1 MGLTRLAIRRPLTVL
16 MGILA
21 LVLMG
26 GVAYTYLQVDRLP
39 PVSIGV
45 VSVSVTWPNAS
56 ASNVER
62 LVAEPLE
69 NAVSGISG
77 VDTVTSTSSEGSANV
92 LVQLVD
98 GYDPNQADIDIQQA
112 VGPVVRQLPTNATP
126 PVVRKFDPNASPI
139 INIAFTGAPLD
150 QLYDVASNQI
160 QPALESVPGV
170 GQVSISGGL
179 QREIEI
185 QVDYTKLAAYG
196 VTAQQIATALTNAN
210 VSVPSGSIPVGTQT
224 INVVPQGLFRTV
236 EDIGSVVIS
245 DSVSAGPVTIGDV
258 ATVQQSDKQQFT
270 LQRLNGQDAVGLSIT
285 ANSDANTVQV
295 ADAVQ
300 AELQRQNAILPKGAS
315 TTIINDQ
322 SVFTRA
328 SLDSIQRDLAL
339 AVILVAAVI
348 LIFLHDWKHTIIVL
362 CAIPTSLISTFLV
375 MYLLHFTLN
384 TMSMMALALMIGIL
398 VDDSIVVLENIH
410 RHLQMGETPMQAALS
425 GRSEIGMAA
434 LAITMA
440 DVVVY
445 TPIAFMSG
453 SIGQLFRQYGLTVV
467 AATLFSMLMSF
478 ALTPMLASRWLR
490 HGAGTTRFQRLAAF
504 GATWDRG
511 FARLANF
518 FAASVPVTLRMR
530 WLVLLF
536 AAGIFVVVGATIP
549 LHLLGLEY
557 APAED
562 DNSFEVGV
570 QLPPGTSLDTTNQ
583 AAQQLEGFIQS
594 LPEVR
599 YYFTSVSIPG
609 GGGFNRGGA
618 SSVNVQ
624 VQTVDKSQRHRTVFD
639 LINAL
644 RAEAR
649 NIPGASFNGGVSS
662 PLPGGGGGGAG
673 SINLQLSGPDLDTV
687 NQLAQ
692 QAQTTMAAVPGV
704 ADVRNSSLSSVPEV
718 DISIDQQRLAQLGLS
733 NQQVDSALAAVIGG
747 QVVTEF
753 QPEGALQQDITM
765 MAASPIRYSLPTL
778 SEIPIGVESNA
789 STTTTTTP
797 GTTAPAGGG
806 GAIVTLG
813 QVATLTNGSG
823 PVTIQRVNRQVT
835 VSMTATPVGRP
846 LGDVAAD
853 IRTAVNT
860 VPLPPGYSITLRGQV
875 QVFNQAIAALAAAL
889 VLSIVLEYML
899 LAALYESWLF
909 PLVRMLTVP
918 LGMIGAI
925 IALILT
931 GNTINIFSIIG
942 MIMGEGLVAKT
953 GILLIDYTNTLRE
966 RGVGRTEA
974 LQEAVRVRLRPILM
988 TSCTMIFGMLPLALK
1003 LEPGAETRSPMAVV
1017 VIGALLSSTLLTL
1030 VVVPAL
1036 YSMMDDLQQ
1045 RVFHRGE
1052 RKLPA
1057 LPERP
1062 VHPEPAAA
1070 PVETTH
1076 ANGAP
1081 HLRVPVDMVDRGN
1094 AYVLR
1099 AALPGVRQEDIHLRL
1114 DANRLTI
1121 RGAGRPR
1128 DPDDEANWL
1137 IREQSG
1143 DAWERHLQLP
1153 GEVEGAAVRA
1163 VYQDGMLE
1171 LRLPKASHAT
1181 AREVPITRPEVST
1194 GDNDGRRD
1202 TPE

>member
-56 ASNVER
+56 AANVER

-98 GYDPNQADIDIQQA
+98 GYDPNQADLDIQQA
-112 VGPVVRQLPTNATP
+112 VGPVVRQLPTNASP

-139 INIAFTGAPLD
+139 IDIAFTGAPLD

-170 GQVSISGGL
+170 GQVNISGGL

-185 QVDYTKLAAYG
+185 QVDYARLAAYN
-196 VTAQQIATALTNAN
+196 VTVQQITTALSAAN
-210 VSVPSGSIPVGTQT
+210 VSVPSGSLPVGTQT
-224 INVVPQGLFRTV
+224 INIVPQGLFRTV
-236 EDIGSVVIS
+236 DDIRSVVIA
-245 DSVSAGPVTIGDV
+245 DSQTAGPVTVGDV
-258 ATVQQSDKQQFT
+258 ASVQQSNKQQFN

-300 AELQRQNAILPKGAS
+300 AELQRQNPLLPKGAT
-315 TTIINDQ
+315 TTIISDE
-322 SVFTRA
+322 SVFTRS

-348 LIFLHDWKHTIIVL
+348 LIFLHDWKHTVIVL

-375 MYLLHFTLN
+375 MFILHFTLN

-410 RHLQMGETPMQAALS
+410 RHLQMGETPWQAALS

-490 HGAGTTRFQRLAAF
+490 NEAKGPGRFAHLAAF
-504 GATWDRG
+504 GAAWDRG
-511 FARLANF
+511 FSKLAGF
-518 FAASVPVTLRMR
+518 VAASVPVTLRMR

-536 AAGIFVVVGATIP
+536 AGVIFVVVGATIP

-562 DNSFEVGV
+562 DNSFEVGM

-583 AAQQLEGFIQS
+583 AAQELEADIQA

-599 YYFTSVSIPG
+599 YYFTSVSVPG

-624 VQTVDKSQRHRTVFD
+624 VQTVEKSQRKRTVFE
-639 LINAL
+639 LIDAL
-644 RAEAR
+644 RGRAR
-649 NIPGASFNGGVSS
+649 NIPGTTFNGGVSS

-673 SINLQLSGPDLDTV
+673 SINLQVSGPDLETV
-687 NQLAQ
+687 TQLAQ
-692 QAQTTMAAVPGV
+692 QAQATMQAVPGV

-718 DISIDQQRLAQLGLS
+718 DISIDQQRLAQVGLT
-733 NQQVDSALAAVIGG
+733 NQQVDQALAAVIGG
-747 QVVTEF
+747 QTVTQF
-753 QPEGALQQDITM
+753 QPTGALQQDITL
-765 MAASPIRYSLPTL
+765 MAASSLRYSLPTL
-778 SEIPIGVESNA
+778 AEIPIGVESSA
-789 STTTTTTP
+789 GTIPSSSGTP
-797 GTTAPAGGG
+797 VPAGGS
-806 GAIVTLG
+806 IVTLG

-823 PVTIQRVNRQVT
+823 PVTIQRVNRQDT

-853 IRTAVNT
+853 IRAAIKS
-860 VPLPPGYSITLRGQV
+860 VPLPPGYGITLRGQV
-875 QVFNQAIAALAAAL
+875 QVFNQAIGTLAAAL

-925 IALILT
+925 VALVVT

-966 RGVGRTEA
+966 RGIGRTEA

-988 TSCTMIFGMLPLALK
+988 TSATMIFGMLPLALK

-1030 VVVPAL
+1030 VVVPSL
-1036 YSMMDDLQQ
+1036 YTMMDDAQ
-1045 RVFHRGE
+1045 RKVFGTG
-1052 RKLPA
+1052 RKPLPV
-1057 LPERP
+1057 LTDVPRP
-1062 VHPEPAAA
+1062 
-1070 PVETTH
+1070 PVADETH
-1076 ANGAP
+1076 ANGASHP
-1081 HLRVPVDMVDRGN
+1081 RMPVHMLDRGD

-1099 AALPGVRQEDIHLRL
+1099 AALP
-1114 DANRLTI
+1114 
-1121 RGAGRPR
+1121 
-1128 DPDDEANWL
+1128 PD
-1137 IREQSG
+1137 
-1143 DAWERHLQLP
+1143 
-1153 GEVEGAAVRA
+1153 VEGTAVVA
-1163 VYQDGMLE
+1163 VYRDGLLE
-1171 LRLPKASHAT
+1171 CRLPKGTPVVAH
-1181 AREVPITRPEVST
+1181 EIPITRTDSPAA
-1194 GDNDGRRD
+1194 DGRKETSDQVRRSRD
-1202 TPE
+1202 EWIPRSGSSS